1 MEVFVEEV
9 VVVVA
14 AAEEEAVVVAVA
26 VVGEAVVGEEP
37 ACLVCGRQVL
47 TCDGER
53 SAAEH
58 PAEPLQLPILCLAK
72 KHIEKKG

>member
-14 AAEEEAVVVAVA
+14 AAAAEEEEVVVAVVA
-26 VVGEAVVGEEP
+26 GVGEEP

-58 PAEPLQLPILCLAK
+58 PAEPLQLPIPCLAK
-72 KHIEKKG
+72 KHIEIKG